1 MTKSKDYLI
10 EQTSD
15 EIATLASR
23 VLRDPNATEHEKS
36 LAGSAM
42 SQADPDKETS
52 KYMGSLASKI
62 LRNPDSSEIG
72 KTLAGSVLTQMR
84 NRKD

>member
-1 MTKSKDYLI
+1 MTINERTGD
-10 EQTSD
+10 D
-15 EIATLASR
+15 IATLASK
-23 VLRDPNATEHEKS
+23 VLRDPNTTEHEKS

-72 KTLAGSVLTQMR
+72 KSLAGSVLTQMPD
-84 NRKD
+84 NDD